1 MSPRSPDLP
10 TRAAVPPRGRPCRSG
25 TPTAPT
31 QGNSWADAC
40 LAGRLMAIDPGLG
53 LVLRAAPGPA
63 RDHWLAALAVHLP
76 AGAPCRRMPAGTPD
90 GRLLGGLDLT
100 ATLASG
106 RPIASRGL
114 LAETDGGV
122 LVVASAERLDPGAAG
137 CLGRTIDTGAVR
149 TERDGVTAESP
160 ARLGIVALDDGREP
174 DERPPDALMD
184 RLALRLDLSALSH
197 RDCGPVPDE
206 AAVLAQAR
214 VRLGT
219 VVAGDDVIEALC
231 EAAAALGIG
240 GLRAPL
246 LAVKA
251 ARASAALAGRARVAA
266 EDLAVAG
273 RLVLGPRATA
283 VPGKPE
289 PAETAPAEPGRES
302 NEPADDSGQAD
313 APDASRSSE
322 PPEEQAG
329 EGQGRLEAS
338 AVEAARTTL
347 PSDLLAALASGS
359 APART
364 SGGAGARRGAGVM
377 AGRTGRAVG
386 TRRGEPGRG
395 ARLDVLATLR
405 AAAPWQG
412 LRGRVADGRIQIR
425 RDDFRIKRHEDR
437 RRTTTIFA
445 VDASGSAALGRLAE
459 AKGAVEL
466 LLAQCYIRRDDVA
479 LVAFRGTSADLLL
492 PPTRSLVRVKRE
504 LASLP
509 GGGATPLAAGIGAA
523 LDLARAVTRE
533 GRSPVIALLTD
544 GRGNIARDGT
554 ADRPRATQDS
564 LAVARLVRAA
574 SIAAVVIDVSPRPG
588 AQAARLATE
597 MGAGYVPLPH
607 ADAGA
612 IAGAVMAAAEPSRGR
627 A

>member
-1 MSPRSPDLP
+1 
-10 TRAAVPPRGRPCRSG
+10 
-25 TPTAPT
+25 
-31 QGNSWADAC
+31 
-40 LAGRLMAIDPGLG
+40 MAIDPGLG

-63 RDHWLAALAVHLP
+63 RDHWLAALAAHLP
-76 AGAPCRRMPAGTPD
+76 AGVPCRRMPAGTPD
-90 GRLLGGLDLT
+90 GRLLGGLDLA
-100 ATLASG
+100 ATLARG

-122 LVVASAERLDPGAAG
+122 LVVVSAERLDAG
-137 CLGRTIDTGAVR
+137 IAGHLGRSLDTGRVR
-149 TERDGVTAESP
+149 TERDGVTAENA
-160 ARLGIVALDDGREP
+160 ARFGVVALDDGREP
-174 DERPPDALMD
+174 DEHPPAALMD

-197 RDCGPVPDE
+197 RDCGPVPGD
-206 AAVLAQAR
+206 AAVLARAR
-214 VRLGT
+214 GRVAA
-219 VVAGDDVIEALC
+219 VVVGDDAIEALC
-231 EAAAALGIG
+231 EAAAALGID

-251 ARASAALAGRARVAA
+251 ARASAALAGRVRVAS
-266 EDLAVAG
+266 EDLALAG
-273 RLVLGPRATA
+273 RLVLGPRATV
-283 VPGKPE
+283 VPGSSK
-289 PAETAPAEPGRES
+289 TAEPPPTETGDAS
-302 NEPADDSGQAD
+302 NGPADDPGHAD
-313 APDASRSSE
+313 APDVNRS
-322 PPEEQAG
+322 EEAPQER
-329 EGQGRLEAS
+329 EGDAQGRLEAA
-338 AVEAARTTL
+338 AVEAARAML
-347 PSDLLAALASGS
+347 PSDLLAAAASGS
-359 APART
+359 APAR
-364 SGGAGARRGAGVM
+364 SPGGAGARRGGAAM

-395 ARLDVLATLR
+395 ARLDALATLR

-412 LRGRVADGRIQIR
+412 LRGRAAEGRIQIR
-425 RDDFRIKRHEDR
+425 RDDFRVKRHEER

-509 GGGATPLAAGIGAA
+509 GGGATPLASGIGAA
-523 LDLARAVTRE
+523 FDLARAVLRD

-544 GRGNIARDGT
+544 GRGNITRDGK
-554 ADRPRATQDS
+554 ADRPRATEDS
-564 LAVARLVRAA
+564 LALARLVRAA
-574 SIAAVVIDVSPRPG
+574 AVAAIVIDVSPRPG
-588 AQAARLATE
+588 PLAARLATE

-612 IAGAVMAAAEPSRGR
+612 IAGAVLAAGETARGR
-627 A
+627 S

>member
-1 MSPRSPDLP
+1 MRPLP
-10 TRAAVPPRGRPCRSG
+10 GAVV
-25 TPTAPT
+25 APSR
-31 QGNSWADAC
+31 GNSWADAC
-40 LAGRLMAIDPGLG
+40 LAGRLMAIDPSLG
-53 LVLRAAPGPA
+53 TVLRAAPGPA
-63 RDHWLAALAVHLP
+63 RDHWLAALTAHLP
-76 AGAPCRRMPAGTPD
+76 AGAPCRRLPAGTPD

-122 LVVASAERLDPGAAG
+122 MVVVAAERLEAGAASH
-137 CLGRTIDTGAVR
+137 LGRTIDTGMVR

-174 DERPPDALMD
+174 DERPPDGLMD
-184 RLALRLDLSALSH
+184 RLALRLDVSALSH

-206 AAVLAQAR
+206 AARLQQAR
-214 VRLGT
+214 KRLSMVT
-219 VVAGDDVIEALC
+219 AGDDAIEALC
-231 EAAAALGIG
+231 EAAAALGID

-246 LAVKA
+246 LALKA
-251 ARASAALAGRARVAA
+251 ARASAALAGRTRVEA

-283 VPGKPE
+283 VPGKSETAEAP
-289 PAETAPAEPGRES
+289 PAEAASAEASPTEAGGES
-302 NEPADDSGQAD
+302 DAPADDPGQAD
-313 APDASRSSE
+313 GPDPDPSGEAPQDQAGDAS
-322 PPEEQAG
+322 
-329 EGQGRLEAS
+329 GRLEAA
-338 AVEAARTTL
+338 AVEAARATL
-347 PSDLLAALASGS
+347 PSDLLAAATSGS
-359 APART
+359 APTRT
-364 SGGAGARRGAGVM
+364 PGGAGARRGAGVF

-479 LVAFRGTSADLLL
+479 LVAFRGTSANVLL

-523 LDLARAVTRE
+523 LDLARAVTRD
-533 GRSPVIALLTD
+533 GRNPMIALLTD
-544 GRGNIARDGT
+544 GRGNIARDGK
-554 ADRPRATQDS
+554 ADRPRATEDS

-574 SIAAVVIDVSPRPG
+574 AISAIVIDVSPRPG
-588 AQAARLATE
+588 PHAARLATE
-597 MGAGYVPLPH
+597 MGAGYVLLPH

>member
-1 MSPRSPDLP
+1 MTSPLSFSPEVP
-10 TRAAVPPRGRPCRSG
+10 T
-25 TPTAPT
+25 TPK

-40 LAGRLMAIDPGLG
+40 LSGRLMAIDQSLG
-53 LVLRAAPGPA
+53 LVLRSAPGPA
-63 RDHWLAALAVHLP
+63 RDHWLAALSAHLP
-76 AGAPCRRMPAGTPD
+76 AGAPFRRMPAGTPD

-137 CLGRTIDTGAVR
+137 VLGRTIDTGAVR
-149 TERDGVTAESP
+149 TERDGVTAESR

-174 DERPPDALMD
+174 DERPPDGLTD

-206 AAVLAQAR
+206 AAFLAQAR
-214 VRLGT
+214 DRLCG
-219 VVAGDDVIEALC
+219 VVAGDDAIEALC

-240 GLRAPL
+240 GLRAPQ
-246 LAVKA
+246 LAVKV
-251 ARASAALAGRARVAA
+251 ARASAALAGRARVTA

-283 VPGKPE
+283 VPAKPE
-289 PAETAPAEPGRES
+289 TAEPTPAEPGRGS
-302 NEPADDSGQAD
+302 NEPADAD
-313 APDASRSSE
+313 DPDADRSGE
-322 PPEEQAG
+322 PPEEQGG

-338 AVEAARTTL
+338 TVEAARTTL

-364 SGGAGARRGAGVM
+364 PGGAGARRGAGLM
-377 AGRTGRAVG
+377 TGRTGRAVG

-412 LRGRVADGRIQIR
+412 LRGRLPDGRIEIR

-574 SIAAVVIDVSPRPG
+574 AIAAVVIDVSPRPG
-588 AQAARLATE
+588 PQAARLATE

-612 IAGAVMAAAEPSRGR
+612 IAGAVMAAAEPPRGR
-627 A
+627 T